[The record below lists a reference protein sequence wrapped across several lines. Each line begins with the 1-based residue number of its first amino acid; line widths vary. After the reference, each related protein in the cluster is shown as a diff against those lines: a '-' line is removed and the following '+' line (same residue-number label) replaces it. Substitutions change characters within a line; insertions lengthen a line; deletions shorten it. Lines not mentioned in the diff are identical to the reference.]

1 MEYIDRRGTSSE
13 KWDAL
18 KEHFGRADLLAM
30 WVADM
35 DFKAPAC
42 ITEALRR
49 YVENPLGYFSTPDSY
64 YEAFMD
70 WERQYQDYTL
80 ERDWLCFSPGVVPAI
95 HWVVQCF
102 TAPGDAIIVTTPVYY
117 PFMRAVE
124 RNEGRRLVKSP
135 LCCENGV
142 YRLDAARFERDIAEN
157 GVKLFILSNPH
168 NPVGRV
174 WTAEELKTMLDI
186 CRRHGVLVISD
197 EIHQDFV
204 DPALGRRKVTAATVG
219 DYDDILITMT
229 SASKTFNLAD
239 TQNSF
244 VIIPDAS
251 LRERFRRFQSSVDI
265 ESGSG
270 FGYVAVESAYRGG
283 RAWLEELLDTVYG
296 NYRYLRDRFAA
307 ELPELVVA
315 PLEGTYLLWL
325 DFSHWVKTQAEMEA
339 LLIEKCGL
347 ALDYG
352 EWFGGEKYEAFARM
366 NLATRRENVA
376 EACDRLIKALK

>member
-18 KEHFGRADLLAM
+18 GEVFGADGLLSM

-35 DFKAPAC
+35 DFKGPAC
-42 ITEALRR
+42 VTEALHR
-49 YVENPLGYFSTPDSY
+49 YVDKPLGYYRIPDSY
-64 YEAFMD
+64 YEAFID
-70 WERQYQDYTL
+70 WEKRYHGYTV
-80 ERDWLCFSPGVVPAI
+80 EREWLRFSPGVVPAI
-95 HWVVQCF
+95 HWAIQCF
-102 TAPGDAIIVTTPVYY
+102 TVPGDAVLVTIPVYY
-117 PFMRAVE
+117 PFMNAVE
-124 RNEGRRLVKSP
+124 NNEGRRLVKSD
-135 LCCENGV
+135 LVYENGA
-142 YRLDAARFERDIAEN
+142 YRLDAARFQRDIAEN

-168 NPVGRV
+168 TPVGRV